1 MSMANINS
9 QWFIDRLNE
18 RQLSQRSLARLMGL
32 DPSAVSLMMRGKRKI
47 TLEEAAQMAVLL
59 NVNTNDVLAQ
69 AGVPVQTDERRIK
82 VIGHVAPTGNVILE
96 AKGLHEITTGPSDL
110 PPDAVAIQCRTAN
123 SSADYMDG
131 WMFFTSDRHDNP
143 AAALDMMTF
152 CAVKG
157 NGMLI
162 ASIKRGYR
170 RGTFNLHQMCGLP
183 PKENV
188 ELAWA
193 TPIWWIRTTVAN

>member
-1 MSMANINS
+1 MNMAINS
-9 QWFIDRLNE
+9 QWFTDRLAE
-18 RQLSQRSLARLMGL
+18 RQLSQRGLAKLMGL
-32 DPSAVSLMMRGKRKI
+32 DASAVSLMMRGKRKM

-59 NVNTNDVLAQ
+59 NVNTNEVLAQ
-69 AGVPVQTDERRIK
+69 AGVPVQTDERKVK
-82 VIGHVAPTGNVILE
+82 VIAHMIEGGSVIME
-96 AKGLHEITTGPSDL
+96 AKGLHEFTSGPADL

-123 SSADYMDG
+123 SAADYMDG

-143 AAALDMMTF
+143 ASSLDMMTF

-193 TPIWWIRTTVAN
+193 TPILWIRTTVGN